1 MSWKPGMIQIAS
13 EKTENN
19 ITHFTIIIYNTPAG
33 LSKKEED
40 VLEYFV
46 SELGLDVESI
56 PEMILSLYPEYSLN
70 EGQDKMS
77 YDFKY
82 LKCDESDFDDFQN
95 PEMDEKTQQAYD
107 DLWWEYIDFLKYG
120 K

>member
-1 MSWKPGMIQIAS
+1 MIEIDS
-13 EKTENN
+13 KKIEN
-19 ITHFTIIIYNTPAG
+19 ITHFIITIYNTPAG

-40 VLEYFV
+40 VLEYLV

-70 EGQDKMS
+70 EEQDKMS

-82 LKCDESDFDDFQN
+82 LKCDESYFDDFQN